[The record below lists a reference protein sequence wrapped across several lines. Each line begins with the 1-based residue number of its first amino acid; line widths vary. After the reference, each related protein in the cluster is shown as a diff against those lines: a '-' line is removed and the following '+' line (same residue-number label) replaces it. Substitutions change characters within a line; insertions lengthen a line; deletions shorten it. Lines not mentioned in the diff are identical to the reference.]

1 MLDGAR
7 YLASLRDAREVYIY
21 GERVRDVT
29 QHPAFRNACRSI
41 ARLYDALHDPK
52 TRDTL
57 TGIDRSGTRTHK
69 FFKPCYSAQE
79 LWEARDAIVAWS
91 RMSYGYMGRT
101 PDYKAALMGSLASEP
116 EFYAPFDES
125 ARKWYKR
132 YSSQCLFL
140 NHCLINP
147 PIDRSRPVHEVGD
160 VFVHVV
166 KERDDGMVVSG
177 AKMLGTGSAMTHATF
192 VAQTNAT
199 TLDKEKA
206 KDFAVVFI
214 APMDTPGVKLDLPRF
229 LRTECAQP
237 VRLSALQPLR

>member
-1 MLDGAR
+1 
-7 YLASLRDAREVYIY
+7 
-21 GERVRDVT
+21 
-29 QHPAFRNACRSI
+29 
-41 ARLYDALHDPK
+41 
-52 TRDTL
+52 
-57 TGIDRSGTRTHK
+57 
-69 FFKPCYSAQE
+69 
-79 LWEARDAIVAWS
+79 
-91 RMSYGYMGRT
+91 MGRT

-116 EFYAPFDES
+116 EFYAPFDGS
-125 ARKWYKR
+125 ARKWYAR

-237 VRLSALQPLR
+237 VRLPALQPLR

>member
-1 MLDGAR
+1 MSNTPASSVPQQSGPAADAMLDGAR

-29 QHPAFRNACRSI
+29 QHPAFRNSCRSI

-57 TGIDRSGTRTHK
+57 TGIDRSGGRTHK

-125 ARKWYKR
+125 ARKWYAR
-132 YSSQCLFL
+132 
-140 NHCLINP
+140 
-147 PIDRSRPVHEVGD
+147 
-160 VFVHVV
+160 
-166 KERDDGMVVSG
+166 
-177 AKMLGTGSAMTHATF
+177 
-192 VAQTNAT
+192 
-199 TLDKEKA
+199 
-206 KDFAVVFI
+206 
-214 APMDTPGVKLDLPRF
+214 
-229 LRTECAQP
+229 
-237 VRLSALQPLR
+237 